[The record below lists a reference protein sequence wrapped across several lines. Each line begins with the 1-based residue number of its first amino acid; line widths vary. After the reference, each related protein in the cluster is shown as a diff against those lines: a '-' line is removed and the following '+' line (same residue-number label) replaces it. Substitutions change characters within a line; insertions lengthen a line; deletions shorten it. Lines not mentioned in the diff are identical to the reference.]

1 MSGPRFLRAVHRQ
14 LHDSEGRFEYHARMN
29 QSEEMMNK
37 DIETVA
43 NSLPPERRE
52 AFLQRVGELL
62 RSHPDK
68 PSPWQIEL
76 AIRVALHGEASAA

>member
-1 MSGPRFLRAVHRQ
+1 
-14 LHDSEGRFEYHARMN
+14 
-29 QSEEMMNK
+29 MNK

-76 AIRVALHGEASAA
+76 AIRVSLHGEASAA